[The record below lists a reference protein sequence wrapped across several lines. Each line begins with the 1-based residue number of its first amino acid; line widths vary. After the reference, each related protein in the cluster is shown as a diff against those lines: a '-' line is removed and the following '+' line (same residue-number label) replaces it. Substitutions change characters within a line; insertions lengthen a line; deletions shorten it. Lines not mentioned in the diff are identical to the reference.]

1 MSKIPSDFFFLTH
14 SLSVSKSK
22 FCIDQWRQYISYTS
36 CVLAGSCC
44 FDTDHDNNKKW
55 MFLVEGVSSLLNLQL
70 QEPEGLE
77 QFQRL
82 LKAGST
88 ERRVI

>member
-1 MSKIPSDFFFLTH
+1 
-14 SLSVSKSK
+14 
-22 FCIDQWRQYISYTS
+22 
-36 CVLAGSCC
+36 
-44 FDTDHDNNKKW
+44 

-70 QEPEGLE
+70 QEPKGLE